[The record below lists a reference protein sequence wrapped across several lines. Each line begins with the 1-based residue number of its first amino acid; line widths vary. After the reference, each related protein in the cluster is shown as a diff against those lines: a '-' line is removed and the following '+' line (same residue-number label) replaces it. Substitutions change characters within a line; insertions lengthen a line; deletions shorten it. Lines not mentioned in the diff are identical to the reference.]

1 MKETENYR
9 DRQRGRK
16 RERERQTYRQR
27 ERGRILEKLAAQRD
41 RHN

>member
-16 RERERQTYRQR
+16 RERERQTYRQI